1 MAEKKY
7 VLKTQ
12 SEKFDDGTNNDE
24 HVLDIIKEIEMLYS
38 NIQDNNDIGMQLFK
52 LKEQADVD
60 KDILDAI
67 EIGCENLIQLEKEG
81 YAVLEV
87 VYKHK
92 EKLDKN
98 CEEVLRGFLKQMV
111 ELAKK
116 SEKTL
121 TSLLV

>member
-38 NIQDNNDIGMQLFK
+38 NIQDNNDIGMKLFK

-67 EIGCENLIQLEKEG
+67 EIGC
-81 YAVLEV
+81 
-87 VYKHK
+87 
-92 EKLDKN
+92 
-98 CEEVLRGFLKQMV
+98 
-111 ELAKK
+111 
-116 SEKTL
+116 
-121 TSLLV
+121 

>member
-7 VLKTQ
+7 VLKAQT
-12 SEKFDDGTNNDE
+12 EKFDDGTNNDE

-52 LKEQADVD
+52 LKEQANVD

-67 EIGCENLIQLEKEG
+67 GIACENLIQLEKEG

-121 TSLLV
+121 TSLLA